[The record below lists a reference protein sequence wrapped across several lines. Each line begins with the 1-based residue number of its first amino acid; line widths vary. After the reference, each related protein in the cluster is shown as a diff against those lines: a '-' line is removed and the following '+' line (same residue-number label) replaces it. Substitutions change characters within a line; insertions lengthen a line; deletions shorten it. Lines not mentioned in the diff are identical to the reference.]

1 MGPRTDQE
9 PEVLASLV
17 FLVMG
22 GNVGGF
28 LASELWVFCFLD
40 VEENSVAGTLDA
52 VSEPILA
59 PKMRG

>member
-1 MGPRTDQE
+1 MSPHADQK
-9 PEVLASLV
+9 PEFLV
-17 FLVMG
+17 SSVCLVMG
-22 GNVGGF
+22 DNTGF

-40 VEENSVAGTLDA
+40 VEENRVGGTLDA